1 MPPCLSI
8 PLFFYNDKQN
18 DFFDASYSLDI
29 TTKYGFKNSL
39 IHYEKDELEKYEDT
53 ILFKH
58 KRNSKRYLHL
68 DTNNLYD
75 LKNVYQKHLY
85 EVIQTDKHRRLFFD
99 IDMRKENIFLSYNDI
114 INITNYFKDFL
125 INYYKLPNEFELK
138 YRIHISNIQSKF
150 NYSLDEKIFNSI
162 HIFFNVYTHTHIE
175 AKEIVSKFCKKNYKN
190 TKYIDLSVYSSNRLF
205 RTLYQSK
212 ENEFDKTTNT
222 YTEARKDRL
231 YPIGIIDNQVV
242 NLNNITFDD
251 FATLINNDC
260 FLLKSTEIKKYVSS
274 GFNITY
280 NINETTKLTNYL
292 TSLTPYQYEIN
303 SDWKKVLYLVVWVY
317 YVSGKA
323 KEDILND
330 NNVKYFLLRSR
341 VGEFNT
347 NESEQKNKDYITK
360 LINLEKLKLH
370 TNNKFFERLDDDEID
385 FIYKSLHLLSID
397 NVVISTKTY
406 NQKLY
411 IHIQTEHQKA
421 LYLQNTQLLL
431 IDYVKTKQGKNV
443 IISSDNQMFLSLHK
457 ILKNEIN
464 EIEYLPHIQVNKITD
479 LNDVVITPCQST
491 YIQAPVG
498 SGKSWKVMSKDIKA
512 ILSIPNT
519 KILMTTDTITLTKKQ
534 FTDISKIFEELNIP
548 INQLLNYQ
556 DYKKQN
562 LNNVRFIITCYD
574 SIEKFE
580 NYNCSHFL
588 IDEFVNVIK
597 RTFRVS
603 KINNDKIKLFKIFSK
618 FLTNTILKLY
628 DADFIFNYQNIFT
641 KPITLYKL
649 ENFKQ
654 PIHTAIFT
662 NEKYCE
668 EMLIEDIK
676 NKKNVVCI
684 FTSKKKMF
692 EFQRKLYELFKQIEV
707 LLIYDKGASDKN
719 DSETDKKN
727 ERELKNVV
735 IRDTTTWEKYQ
746 VVCYTPT
753 IQTGISFDNPSY
765 FYRTYCFL
773 CEGTTDAEQSC
784 QMLFR
789 VRNNIMNEMFICVL
803 NDRIKSV
810 VYKQILTMNDINVN
824 SNKNFEIIQEVKY
837 KIKNIEYITL
847 ADLNKLFAKTDE
859 FNINVAEEYQQN
871 KQQILVYD
879 IFLKLK
885 EWGVDNFI
893 VRYKPLTETI
903 QKQLINAEDKD
914 EYMNKIAIDE
924 NVFCLTDYVKDVSFL
939 DEYDDNDKLLI
950 EKFWV
955 LHNFNI
961 SNVLWE
967 NSVLYTD
974 NKKLVD
980 KIICMYQYNKNN
992 FYFKKLGNISYYIFR
1007 EAIYFMYDNC
1017 FPKYKTKTD
1026 YLKDAEK
1033 FNADKKFLCFILTHS
1048 IVFKT
1053 FELINLDFIML
1064 EELYLNEK
1072 TIEDGKETYKKIQ
1085 IDKKFKSQL
1094 ELMYKEYNWI
1104 YQYIIDNTIDKKI
1117 ENTFFNFY
1125 NYCFSQLGFR
1135 FQINQNQKYFS
1146 FTLQTEKALNYRIS
1160 QPIVNKKTFPTQP
1173 SIDDEGEIDVDV
1185 ELNYTINEFDDMC
1198 YWKNIELGV
1207 LQKVEN
1213 DNIDKKS
1220 ELLVEYEIYPF
1231 MNTPINYLPK
1241 INLFNVGNK
1250 KTLNKYY
1257 DLFCDANVKNEFNK
1271 LLDVK
1276 IIEIDYNDIKPI
1288 EKYNNLQ
1295 IKPVDKEQ
1303 KKQETKDKR
1312 ETQIICEC
1320 GGTYWVKDVKR
1331 HIATKKHQKHI
1342 LSN

>member
-1 MPPCLSI
+1 MPPCLSV
-8 PLFFYNDKQN
+8 PLYYYDEKTNN
-18 DFFDASYSLDI
+18 YYDASYTTDI
-29 TTKYGFKNSL
+29 TTKYGFRNSL
-39 IHYEKDELEKYEDT
+39 IEYEKDELEKYEDT
-53 ILFKH
+53 ILLKY

-68 DTNNLYD
+68 DTNKLNNL
-75 LKNVYQKHLY
+75 KKVYQKHLY
-85 EVIQTDKHRRLFFD
+85 EVIQTDKHRRVFFD
-99 IDMRKENIFLSYNDI
+99 IDMRKEKIFVSYNDVIDI
-114 INITNYFKDFL
+114 INLFNEFL
-125 INYYKLPNEFELK
+125 INYYKLPNDFQLQH
-138 YRIHISNIQSKF
+138 RIHISNIQSKF
-150 NYSLDEKIFNSI
+150 NYTLDDKIFNSI
-162 HIFFNVYTHTHIE
+162 HIFFNVYTHTHLE
-175 AKEIVSKFCKKNYKN
+175 AKEIVSKFCKKKYKN
-190 TKYIDLSVYSSNRLF
+190 TNFIDLSVYSSNRLF

-212 ENEFDKTTNT
+212 ENEINKTTNT
-222 YTEARKDRL
+222 YTETRKDRL

-242 NLNNITFDD
+242 NLNNITFND
-251 FATLINNDC
+251 FSTIITDDC
-260 FLLKSTEIKKYVSS
+260 FLLKSNEIKKYVST
-274 GFNITY
+274 GYNITY

-292 TSLTPYQYEIN
+292 TSISPYQYEIN
-303 SDWKKVLYLVVWVY
+303 SDWKKMLYLVVWVY
-317 YVSGKA
+317 YVSGNP

-341 VGEFNT
+341 VGEYDT
-347 NESEQKNKDYITK
+347 NECEQKNKEYITK

-370 TNNKFFERLDDDEID
+370 TNIKFFERLDDDEID
-385 FIYKSLHLLSID
+385 FIYKALHLEPSD
-397 NVVISTKTY
+397 NIVISTKTY

-431 IDYVKTKQGKNV
+431 IDYVKTKEGKKT
-443 IISSDNQMFLSLHK
+443 IISSDNQMFLSIYK
-457 ILKNEIN
+457 ILHNEIQ
-464 EIEYLPHIQVNKITD
+464 ELEYLPNIQLNKITD

-519 KILMTTDTITLTKKQ
+519 KILMITDTITLTKKQ
-534 FTDISKIFEELNIP
+534 HTDIIKIFEELNIP
-548 INQLLNYQ
+548 ANQLLNYQ

-597 RTFRVS
+597 RTFKVS
-603 KINNDKIKLFKIFSK
+603 KINNDKIKLFKILSK
-618 FLTNTILKLY
+618 FLTNSILKLY

-662 NEKYCE
+662 NEKFCE

-692 EFQRKLYELFKQIEV
+692 EFQRKLYEQFKQIEI
-707 LLIYDKGASDKN
+707 LLIYDKGASDKE
-719 DSETDKKN
+719 DSIIDKKN
-727 ERELKNVV
+727 ESKLKNEV

-753 IQTGISFDNPSY
+753 IQTGISFDNVSY

-789 VRNNIMNEMFICVL
+789 VRQNITNEMYICVL

-810 VYKQILTMNDINVN
+810 VYKQLLTMNEIKLNTD
-824 SNKNFEIIQEVKY
+824 KNFNIIQEIKY

-847 ADLNKLFAKTDE
+847 ADLNKLFSKTDE

-871 KQQILVYD
+871 KQQILVYE

-885 EWGVDNFI
+885 NWGIENII
-893 VRYKPLTETI
+893 VKYKPLTETI
-903 QKQLINAEDKD
+903 KKQAIVAEDKD

-924 NVFCLTDYVKDVSFL
+924 NVFCLTNYVKDVSFL
-939 DEYDDNDKLLI
+939 DEFDDNDKLEI

-967 NSVLYTD
+967 NSVLYTE

-980 KIICMYQYNKNN
+980 KIICMYQYKKNN
-992 FYFKKLGNISYYIFR
+992 HYFKKLGNISYYIFR
-1007 EAIYFMYDNC
+1007 EAIYFLYDNC
-1017 FPKYKTKTD
+1017 FTEYKTKTD
-1026 YLKDAEK
+1026 YLKNADK
-1033 FNADKKFLCFILTHS
+1033 FNTDKKFLCFILSHS
-1048 IVFKT
+1048 VVFKT
-1053 FELINLDFIML
+1053 FELVNLDFKML
-1064 EELYLNEK
+1064 DELYLNEK
-1072 TIEDGKETYKKIQ
+1072 TIEDGKDTYKKIQ

-1104 YQYIIDNTIDKKI
+1104 YQYIIDNTLDKKI
-1117 ENTFFNFY
+1117 ENSFFNFY

-1135 FQINQNQKYFS
+1135 FQINQNHKYFS
-1146 FTLQTEKALNYRIS
+1146 FSLQTEKALNYRLS
-1160 QPIVNKKTFPTQP
+1160 QPIVNKKTFPTQTF
-1173 SIDDEGEIDVDV
+1173 IDDEGDVDIDT
-1185 ELNYTINEFDDMC
+1185 ELNYTINEFDDVC
-1198 YWKNIELGV
+1198 YWKNVELYVLQQIEL
-1207 LQKVEN
+1207 
-1213 DNIDKKS
+1213 DNIDKQS
-1220 ELLVEYEIYPF
+1220 ELLVNYELYPF
-1231 MNTPINYLPK
+1231 MNTPISYLPK

-1250 KTLNKYY
+1250 KSLNKYY
-1257 DLFCDANVKNEFNK
+1257 DLFCDMKVKEEFNK

-1276 IIEIDYNDIKPI
+1276 IIEIDYDDIQAVK
-1288 EKYNNLQ
+1288 KYENLH
-1295 IKPVDKEQ
+1295 IIPADKEQ
-1303 KKQETKDKR
+1303 KKQETKEKR
-1312 ETQIICEC
+1312 ETQIVCEC
-1320 GGTYWVKDVKR
+1320 GGTYWGKDVKR